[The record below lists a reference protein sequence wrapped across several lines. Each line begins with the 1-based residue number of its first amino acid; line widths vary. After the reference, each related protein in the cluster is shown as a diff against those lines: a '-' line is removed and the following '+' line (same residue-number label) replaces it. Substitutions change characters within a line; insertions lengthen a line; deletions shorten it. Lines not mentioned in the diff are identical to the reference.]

1 MANIAWK
8 HGSFEDV
15 SPIDSMVLVQLTML
29 CWFTRGYRAQT
40 AEMVLTY
47 ITYTT
52 ETWKHVPKIFK
63 TAQVYTSL
71 PPSGSIKCWYFWES
85 TTIPAN
91 PINFWENGNGTYT
104 NDNAFRRWLDTP
116 SSCSDNMS
124 GDASGIPS
132 CAHTVLLFGWR
143 ALQHVL
149 GNSFQEPPWIIST
162 GTFRPSCGR
171 FVKLCEQF

>member
-1 MANIAWK
+1 
-8 HGSFEDV
+8 
-15 SPIDSMVLVQLTML
+15 MVLVQLTML

-40 AEMVLTY
+40 AETVLTY

-63 TAQVYTSL
+63 TAQVYTSW
-71 PPSGSIKCWYFWES
+71 PPWDRYTSKCWWTFKIKCWYFWES
-85 TTIPAN
+85 TTIPGD
-91 PINFWENGNGTYT
+91 PINFWENGNATYT
-104 NDNAFRRWLDTP
+104 NTILRRWLDTP